1 MKDLQR
7 KLVVLVSGLLLL
19 AAAFVSYR
27 AGERFES
34 SLTQQ
39 RLGVETEIGRSVA
52 VVVEKALAFGVPFDQ
67 LADTE
72 RFLEAVKLDNPGV
85 DYIIITTLDGRLRYS
100 TDLSQIS
107 NVAGLRGSLAAWN
120 GRERTAHIG
129 KYFNTATALNGKERQ
144 LGWLHLG
151 ERANIIEQL
160 LRDIVFDILT
170 VLVVAMLVT
179 FELMRLLFA
188 ATFKTPMHAIN
199 EFFTRI
205 ASGDFRRT
213 LAARSLRRNRP
224 PQPSHQ
230 CHRRRAQHPCPGPV
244 RGRSADAAGIL
255 VRSCGR
261 TRHRAR
267 DRRREHPLV
276 VLPPDLRGIAV
287 ALVLSDFRRAILRS
301 GFRSAAARGHRHPDH
316 GLHAGL
322 GDHDAF
328 CGHMVRSRRLSA
340 APSALAPP

>member
-19 AAAFVSYR
+19 AAVFVSYR

-34 SLTQQ
+34 SLAQQ
-39 RLGVETEIGRSVA
+39 RLGVATEIGRSVA

-67 LADTE
+67 LVDTE

-85 DYIIITTLDGRLRYS
+85 DYIIITTLDGSFVTAR
-100 TDLSQIS
+100 IS
-107 NVAGLRGSLAAWN
+107 ADQQRRRIARIGRGLERPRAHRAHRQVFQHCHRPQRGKS
-120 GRERTAHIG
+120 G
-129 KYFNTATALNGKERQ
+129 Q

-170 VLVVAMLVT
+170 VLVVAMLVA

-188 ATFKTPMHAIN
+188 ATFETPLHAIN

-213 LAARSLRRNRP
+213 LARDFFGGIGRLNRRINATVSELNTRA
-224 PQPSHQ
+224 
-230 CHRRRAQHPCPGPV
+230 RRRQADGARC
-244 RGRSADAAGIL
+244 RRDCRSIF
-255 VRSCGR
+255 
-261 TRHRAR
+261 RA
-267 DRRREHPLV
+267 
-276 VLPPDLRGIAV
+276 
-287 ALVLSDFRRAILRS
+287 
-301 GFRSAAARGHRHPDH
+301 
-316 GLHAGL
+316 
-322 GDHDAF
+322 
-328 CGHMVRSRRLSA
+328 SA
-340 APSALAPP
+340 APCARARSRTSAGRSSS